1 MKLNPRLFKALEDRN
16 LSKPTL
22 AQSSTWPVIDSG
34 ANVLLIA
41 PTGVGK
47 TEAAIV
53 PLFHKLLEEES
64 KPITVLYITPLRS
77 LNRDMLRRLK
87 DIGEDLDIT
96 VAVRHGDT
104 SPSERTRQSKNPPQI
119 LITTPETLQIM
130 LSGKR
135 LRKNLTNVQAVVIDE
150 VHELASSERGAQ
162 LSIALE
168 RLVLLS
174 GEFQRIGLSATV
186 GTPKEVS
193 SFLGGDRKVKV
204 LTPKLTRKMDL
215 LVHTPE
221 PVSEDD
227 ELVNELFWEPERVAA
242 LRYSAEASRMGPTL
256 LFVNTRD
263 TAESIGVRWNLWDPE
278 ASIHVHHG
286 SLSKEVRIEAEEDYR
301 KGIVN
306 TLICTS
312 SLELGIDVGN
322 TALVIQYNSPR
333 DPSRMS
339 QRLGRSGHKIK
350 QTAIGRIVSTEATQI
365 LESAV
370 IARRTLSG
378 ELEPSR
384 IREMPMSVLANQ
396 IISWTVC
403 DKNVDRLTF
412 LNTIKRA
419 YPFRKFN
426 EVELDEMLSLLDKVH
441 QNRTIGK
448 SVRQGPRAMKYFHG
462 NLSLIPD
469 QRTYGVRDITTQ
481 KMIGRLDERFIL
493 DLSQGDKIV
502 FRGAVWAIVE
512 IEEQVTV
519 SPSSS
524 MGELPR
530 WIGEDIPVPFSIAQ
544 EASSRLSEGDWEN
557 LPITDEARTVLQ
569 DFHQS
574 ILDEG
579 VMPSPICLSI
589 EQHER
594 LFILNYPGGSRL
606 NRTIGIIISAMLSA
620 KCGYKVGYQFDPYRI
635 IVDAPTR
642 TTVKDMLAI
651 MKGFVSNIGSLLRFA
666 IKDSPALKSQL
677 LHAAR
682 KMGAIDPDA
691 DVGRFGM
698 KKLIEAYSDT
708 PLYTEAVERFLFHQ
722 LDENGMEKFINDI
735 NEGEITVILSPKT
748 AYGYAGLDPYRD
760 YLKPPK
766 SDSSVVIAV
775 KRRLMRT
782 DLLLRCLS
790 CNNTRKR
797 KVKVITKHELV
808 CPQCNSKMIALLHP
822 MEVDKDVSAKKLS
835 KSASLARSYGE
846 RAAMVIAGRGIGPES
861 AGRILRKQ
869 LRDESDL
876 VKAIIESEI
885 TYARTRQFWD

>member
-1 MKLNPRLFKALEDRN
+1 MKINSKLISALVARG
-16 LSKPTL
+16 LSEPTL
-22 AQSSTWPVIDSG
+22 AQSSAWPVIDSES
-34 ANVLLIA
+34 NVLLIA

-47 TEAAIV
+47 TEAAMV
-53 PLFHKLLEEES
+53 PLFHRILEQDS
-64 KPITVLYITPLRS
+64 KPITFLYITPLRS
-77 LNRDMLRRLK
+77 LNRDMLRRLQ
-87 DIGEDLDIT
+87 DIGDDIGVS

-104 SPSERTRQSKNPPQI
+104 SASERTRQSKNPPQI

-135 LRKNLTNVQAVVIDE
+135 LRENLSSVQAVVVDE
-150 VHELASSERGAQ
+150 VHELASGERGAQ

-174 GEFQRIGLSATV
+174 GEYQRIGLSATV
-186 GTPKEVS
+186 GTPDKVA
-193 SFLGGDRKVKV
+193 SFLGGDRKVEI
-204 LTPKLTRKMDL
+204 LTPKLERKMDL

-227 ELVNELFWEPERVAA
+227 ELVNELYWEPERVAA
-242 LRYSAEASRMGPTL
+242 LRYSAEASTMGPTL

-263 TAESIGVRWNLWDPE
+263 TAESIGVRWNMWDPE

-301 KGIVN
+301 KGDVN

-333 DPSRMS
+333 DASRMS
-339 QRLGRSGHKIK
+339 QRLGRSGHRIK
-350 QTAIGRIVSTEATQI
+350 ETAIGRIVSTEATQI

-378 ELEPSR
+378 ELEKSR
-384 IREMPMSVLANQ
+384 IREMPMAVLANQ

-403 DKNVDRLTF
+403 DKNVDKLTF

-426 EVELDEMLSLLDKVH
+426 ETELDDLLELLDQVH

-469 QRTYGVRDITTQ
+469 QRTYGVRDITSR
-481 KMIGRLDERFIL
+481 KLIGRLDERFIL
-493 DLSQGDKIV
+493 DLAQGDRIV
-502 FRGAVWAIVE
+502 FRGAVWAVVE
-512 IEEQVTV
+512 IDEQVMV
-519 SPSSS
+519 SPSTSI
-524 MGELPR
+524 GELPR
-530 WIGEDIPVPFSIAQ
+530 WIGEDIPVPFSVAQ
-544 EASSRLSEGDWEN
+544 EASLRLSEGNWEG
-557 LPITDEARTVLQ
+557 LPMTDEAKEVLVGY
-569 DFHQS
+569 HQN
-574 ILDEG
+574 ILDAG
-579 VMPSPICLSI
+579 VMPSPTCLSI

-594 LFILNYPGGSRL
+594 LFIVNYPGGSRL
-606 NRTIGIIISAMLSA
+606 NRTIGMIVSAMLSA
-620 KCGYKVGYQFDPYRI
+620 KCGYKVSHQFDPYRVI
-635 IVDAPTR
+635 IDAPAR

-651 MKGFVSNIGSLLRFA
+651 MKGFASDIGSLLRFA

-677 LHAAR
+677 LHSAR
-682 KMGAIDPDA
+682 KMGAIAPDA
-691 DVGRFGM
+691 DVGKFGM
-698 KKLIEAYSDT
+698 RKLIEAYSDT

-722 LDENGMEKFINDI
+722 LDEQGMEDFIANI
-735 NEGEITVILSPKT
+735 NEGKISVVLSPKT
-748 AYGYAGLDPYRD
+748 PHGFAGLDPYRD

-766 SDSSVVIAV
+766 SDSSVITAV

-782 DLLLRCLS
+782 DLSLKCLS
-790 CNNTRKR
+790 CDNSRKR
-797 KVKVITKHELV
+797 KVKMITKHELV
-808 CPQCNSKMIALLHP
+808 CPKCNSRMVALLHP
-822 MEVDKDVSAKKLS
+822 MEIDREVSAKKLT
-835 KSASLARSYGE
+835 KSASLAKSHGE
-846 RAAMVIAGRGIGPES
+846 RAALVIAGRGIGPDT

-869 LRDESDL
+869 LGDNSDL
-876 VKAIIESEI
+876 VKAIIEAEI
-885 TYARTRQFWD
+885 TYARTRRFWD

>member
-242 LRYSAEASRMGPTL
+242 LRYSAEASSMGPTL

-350 QTAIGRIVSTEATQI
+350 QTAIGRIVSTEPTQI

-666 IKDSPALKSQL
+666 IKNSPALKSQL

-822 MEVDKDVSAKKLS
+822 MEIDKDVSAKKLS

>member
-22 AQSSTWPVIDSG
+22 AQSSTWPEIDAG
-34 ANVLLIA
+34 GNVLLIA

-47 TEAAIV
+47 TEAAMV
-53 PLFHKLLEEES
+53 PLFHRLLERES

-77 LNRDMLRRLK
+77 LNRDMLRRLS

-104 SPSERTRQSKNPPQI
+104 SPYERTRQSKHPPQI

-135 LRKNLTNVQAVVIDE
+135 LRENLAGVQAVVVDE

-168 RLVLLS
+168 RLTLLS

-193 SFLGGDRKVKV
+193 SFLGGDRKVKI
-204 LTPKLTRKMDL
+204 LTPKLKRKMDL

-263 TAESIGVRWNLWDPE
+263 TAESIGVRWNMWDPE

-286 SLSKEVRIEAEEDYR
+286 SLSKDVRIEAEEDYR
-301 KGIVN
+301 TGAVN

-339 QRLGRSGHKIK
+339 QRLGRSGHKIQ
-350 QTAIGRIVSTEATQI
+350 QTAIGRIVSTEPTQI

-384 IREMPMSVLANQ
+384 IREMPMTVLANQ

-403 DKNVDRLTF
+403 DKNVDKTTF

-419 YPFRKFN
+419 YPFKKLN
-426 EVELDEMLSLLDKVH
+426 NLILDEMLSLLDKVH

-469 QRTYGVRDITTQ
+469 QKTFGVKDITTQ

-493 DLSQGDKIV
+493 DLAQGDRIV
-502 FRGAVWAIVE
+502 FRGAVWAVVE
-512 IEEQVTV
+512 IDEQVTV

-524 MGELPR
+524 IGELPR
-530 WIGEDIPVPFSIAQ
+530 WIGEDIPVPFSVAQ
-544 EASSRLSEGDWEN
+544 EASSRLSDGNWED
-557 LPITDEARTVLQ
+557 LPITDEARAVLQ
-569 DFHQS
+569 GFHQS
-574 ILDEG
+574 ILNEG
-579 VMPSPICLSI
+579 VMPSPICLTI

-606 NRTIGIIISAMLSA
+606 NRTIGMIVSAMLSA
-620 KCGYKVGYQFDPYRI
+620 KGGYKVGYQFDPYRI

-651 MKGFVSNIGSLLRFA
+651 MKGFVSKIGSLLRFA

-682 KMGAIDPDA
+682 KMGAIAPDA

-698 KKLIEAYSDT
+698 KRLIEAYSDT

-722 LDENGMEKFINDI
+722 LDEKGMEKFITDI

-748 AYGYAGLDPYRD
+748 AHGYAGLDPYRD

-790 CNNTRKR
+790 CDNTRKR

-808 CPQCNSKMIALLHP
+808 CPQCNSRMIALLHP
-822 MEVDKDVSAKKLS
+822 MELDKEVSAKKLT
-835 KSASLARSYGE
+835 KSASLARSYGD
-846 RAAMVIAGRGIGPES
+846 RAAMVIAGRGIGPDT

-869 LRDESDL
+869 LRDDSDL